1 MTPCYGR
8 GLMDDA
14 TDAPLSDDDAH
25 ERLVRLADELS
36 ADAARCGN
44 QRARTA
50 LQAGGEALYRVAELL
65 RIGIAVAEKGKAPP
79 R

>member
-1 MTPCYGR
+1 M
-8 GLMDDA
+8 
-14 TDAPLSDDDAH
+14 
-25 ERLVRLADELS
+25 RLADELS

-44 QRARTA
+44 QRGRTA

-65 RIGIAVAEKGKAPP
+65 RIGMMVAGKGKTPP